1 MLQHRHHQK
10 GLDFFMIILV
20 VNAGSSSL
28 KYQLIDMENEHV
40 LTKGLCE
47 RIGIDGSVLTH
58 KVPGKDN
65 YVVETPMPDHSVAVK
80 LVLDALT
87 DKDHGV
93 IASVEEINAKGE
105 DIQFELQFEDDE
117 NDSEKSVNAYNK
129 LKDWGMQIL
138 MGTVTTKPCIAVSTE
153 TNSDK
158 IFQLT
163 PSASSTDVIGG
174 QPDSDGNVTIQ
185 RKDNVFQMCFTD
197 PNQGVASAQYIK
209 EQKLGTKIA
218 IIYNNGDAYSTG
230 IYQKFAAE
238 AKKEGLEI
246 VSTTTFPDDT
256 NSDFSA
262 QLNDAKAKGA
272 DLLFLPIYYTPA
284 SLILTQANKMGY
296 TPKFFGV
303 DGMDGILDLD
313 GFDASLAEDLMF
325 LTPFTANA
333 TDEATQKFV
342 ADYKE
347 AFGDTPIQ
355 FAADAYDCVYVI
367 KAAAEKEDVTPDK
380 SVSDICDALKK
391 GMTEITY
398 DGLTGKSIT
407 WSEDGEPTKEPTVVV
422 VKSGEYQVL
431 QAEDAAE

>member
-1 MLQHRHHQK
+1 MKKFVR
-10 GLDFFMIILV
+10 FMSAAMSAALV
-20 VNAGSSSL
+20 LTAMAGCGGSKDSGGSSSG
-28 KYQLIDMENEHV
+28 KI
-40 LTKGLCE
+40 K
-47 RIGIDGSVLTH
+47 IGGIGPIT
-58 KVPGKDN
+58 GAAAI
-65 YVVETPMPDHSVAVK
+65 YGQAVK
-80 LVLDALT
+80 NAAE
-87 DKDHGV
+87 
-93 IASVEEINAKGE
+93 IAVEEINAKGE
-105 DIQFELQFEDDE
+105 NVQFELQFEDDE
-117 NDSEKSVNAYNK
+117 NDAEKSVNAYNK

-262 QLNDAKAKGA
+262 QLNDAKA
-272 DLLFLPIYYTPA
+272 
-284 SLILTQANKMGY
+284 
-296 TPKFFGV
+296 
-303 DGMDGILDLD
+303 
-313 GFDASLAEDLMF
+313 
-325 LTPFTANA
+325 
-333 TDEATQKFV
+333 
-342 ADYKE
+342 
-347 AFGDTPIQ
+347 
-355 FAADAYDCVYVI
+355 
-367 KAAAEKEDVTPDK
+367 
-380 SVSDICDALKK
+380 
-391 GMTEITY
+391 
-398 DGLTGKSIT
+398 
-407 WSEDGEPTKEPTVVV
+407 
-422 VKSGEYQVL
+422 
-431 QAEDAAE
+431 